1 MTSRGNDMKDLV
13 TIITGASKGIGA
25 ELARQLSEK
34 GARLVLGA
42 RSEPELFAVAEECR
56 KLGATGVITVKCD
69 VAVEHD
75 CQTLVTAALIAF
87 GRIDVLVNNAGM
99 SMWARF
105 EDIEDV
111 GVLDRIMRVNY
122 MGAVFCTKLAL

>member
-1 MTSRGNDMKDLV
+1 MPPQMKDLV
-13 TIITGASKGIGA
+13 VIITGASKGIGA
-25 ELARQLSEK
+25 ELAQQMAAK

-42 RSEPELFAVAEECR
+42 RSEPELWTVVEECR

-75 CQTLVTAALIAF
+75 CQTLVTAALLAF

-105 EDIEDV
+105 EDVQDLAI
-111 GVLDRIMRVNY
+111 LDRIM
-122 MGAVFCTKLAL
+122 